1 MKTLKMIR
9 IAAAVLAEIFIAV
22 AFVDMYMRTGV
33 GSLILLMIFFLSV
46 VPFTFYES
54 RKKETRSELIRS
66 TNAGTFY
73 AKAIF
78 YLILSVVAF
87 VAIFIDG
94 ENILLLSAFFLLGTY
109 SALDS
114 FILYK
119 HRKEID

>member
-1 MKTLKMIR
+1 MKSLKLIR
-9 IAAAVLAEIFIAV
+9 MVAAVLAEIFIV
-22 AFVDMYMRTGV
+22 IAFVDMYMRTEV
-33 GSLILLMIFFLSV
+33 GALILLMIFFLSV

-54 RKKETRSELIRS
+54 RKKETRSELIRP